1 MQKKDFFIKFLA
13 CFCLVVG
20 SIFLLASLV
29 ISIIAWIYFSNSS
42 IPKKIMLDLALILT
56 GVIGFLVGVGLFQY
70 LNSFIK
76 VEKEVEKIEEEI
88 EEIEQKSRE

>member
-13 CFCLVVG
+13 YFCLVVG

-29 ISIIAWIYFSNSS
+29 TSIIAWIYFSSS
-42 IPKKIMLDLALILT
+42 SVPKKIMLDLALIIM
-56 GVIGFLVGVGLFQY
+56 GVVGFLVGVGLFQY

-76 VEKEVEKIEEEI
+76 IEKEVEKIEEEI
-88 EEIEQKSRE
+88 EEIEQKKQ